1 MQIPARNWLTAIHL
15 MTATKRHFP
24 LWRCSVSWITSVIR
38 RFGSWCTSFVLSW
51 VSVMASI
58 NYRTQLSL
66 TRASFPVMTCGKEAA
81 TSDAKK
87 ADSKSKGNKTPSF
100 GSEIKAKVEIM
111 VMGESVEKEAEK
123 KGQKTRKAGH
133 TR

>member
-1 MQIPARNWLTAIHL
+1 
-15 MTATKRHFP
+15 
-24 LWRCSVSWITSVIR
+24 
-38 RFGSWCTSFVLSW
+38 
-51 VSVMASI
+51 MASI

-66 TRASFPVMTCGKEAA
+66 TRASFPVMPCGKEAA